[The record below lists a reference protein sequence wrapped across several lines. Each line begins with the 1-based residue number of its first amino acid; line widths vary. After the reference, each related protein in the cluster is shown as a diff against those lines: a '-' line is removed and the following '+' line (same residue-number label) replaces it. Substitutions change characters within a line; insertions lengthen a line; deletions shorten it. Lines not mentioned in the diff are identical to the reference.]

1 MGLLAKQS
9 GAKNLMKRTTHLH
22 GDSDVTLAI
31 SPYKIITFR
40 EKKMHKAVIFLSIL
54 KPLSSQD
61 NRMNKT
67 EKWWKWEQNEEKV
80 KR

>member
-1 MGLLAKQS
+1 
-9 GAKNLMKRTTHLH
+9 MKRTTHLY

-61 NRMNKT
+61 NRMNKK
-67 EKWWKWEQNEEKV
+67 EKW
-80 KR
+80 